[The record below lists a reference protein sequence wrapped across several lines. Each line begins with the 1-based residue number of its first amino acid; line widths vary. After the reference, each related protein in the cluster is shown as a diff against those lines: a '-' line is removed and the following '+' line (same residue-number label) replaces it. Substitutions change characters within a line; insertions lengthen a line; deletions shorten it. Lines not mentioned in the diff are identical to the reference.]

1 MRADDRLLL
10 TLWRTGCLGFVTF
23 GFREVVYLGGLGA
36 LNGRIDGQRAF
47 IVGHGAEREVAPWF
61 HALLSG
67 YERTALAWFMVGM
80 VAVVVLHVKLWRR
93 GDPPPLF

>member
-10 TLWRTGCLGFVTF
+10 TLWRTGFLGFVTF

-36 LNGRIDGQRAF
+36 LNGRIDADRAF
-47 IVGHGAEREVAPWF
+47 IAGHGAEREVAPWF
-61 HALLSG
+61 HALLAG
-67 YERTALAWFMVGM
+67 YERAALAWFVVGM
-80 VAVVVLHVKLWRR
+80 VALAVLRLRLRRR